1 MSERPAPL
9 VIQLLRHGRVA
20 SHRGDIPVTE
30 EGKQEIARLAEELAP
45 RLQPGEEVIILHA
58 APRRASETAQVLYEV
73 LSRTCAARASEM
85 ATSEQRIVVHEP
97 RRNDALRTPD
107 LYLAG
112 TRVEMVSSAA
122 ALLEQLPP
130 GCSLSAEDV
139 ARHPFWQGFW
149 STPDRI
155 GYWVTLADP
164 PGEDSLCAA
173 RRLWTFARSLA
184 DDPARQPRR
193 YLCVSHSPLLRAFLR
208 HYLFDGV
215 DPGEPEYG
223 EAIDI
228 EVQVDGT
235 FCIRYRQRQRV
246 LA

>member
-20 SHRGDIPVTE
+20 SHRGDVPVTE
-30 EGKQEIARLAEELAP
+30 EGRQEIARLAEALAE
-45 RLQPGEEVIILHA
+45 RLQPGEEIIILHA

-73 LSRTCAARASEM
+73 LSRACTARASE
-85 ATSEQRIVVHEP
+85 AARPEERIVIHEP

-122 ALLEQLPP
+122 ALVEQLPSWC
-130 GCSLSAEDV
+130 GLSAEDV

-155 GYWVTLADP
+155 GYWVRLADP
-164 PGEDSLCAA
+164 PGENSLCAA

-184 DDPARQPRR
+184 DGPHRQPRR

-228 EVQVDGT
+228 EAQPDGALQ
-235 FCIRYRQRQRV
+235 IRYRQNQR
-246 LA
+246 LLT